1 MTAPAALF
9 TLSHFSFLRGAASP
23 ETLVRQAH
31 ALGYAAL
38 ALTDDNTLGGVVQAH
53 VAARACGLPLLVG
66 SHWRVRWPVLPGGG
80 FTLVAWAADRAGYG
94 QLSAWISRLR
104 QGQATA
110 ANGRERHTAV
120 AADPQA
126 LPLHTDIDD
135 VPDLPGCLLM
145 AVPWAW
151 ALPSADDTAWA
162 TGLHALGGWLRERGA
177 DRGWLGITA
186 EGRLEDAA
194 WQRRL
199 LAAAARAGVPA
210 VAAPEVRMSHPGEQ
224 PLLDTLTAI
233 RLQRPLAE
241 CGLALSANAEAH
253 LWPAARWQRRF
264 APGLIEATRAIA
276 QRCTFRLDELRY
288 EYPPEIV
295 PEGRSPAQHLR
306 VLVEAGARQRYP
318 QGTPA
323 AVQAQ
328 IAHELALIGELA
340 YEKYFLTVHD
350 IVRFARERGI
360 LCQGRGSAAN
370 SAVCYCLGIT
380 EVDPARHP
388 VLFERF
394 ISRARA
400 EPPDIDV
407 DFEHQRREEVIQY
420 LYAKYGRER
429 AALAA
434 SLIRWQGR
442 SALRDVGKAL
452 GFAPDAVDALA
463 RQCRHQAPRDLA
475 PEAVAAAGLRPDDPA
490 VRRWLDL
497 AQALVGAPRHRSQHT
512 GGFVLTREP
521 LTHTVPVVPAAMP
534 GRTVIEWDKDDIDAL
549 GLLKVDVLALGML
562 TALHGALR
570 LVSQRRGR
578 PFTLADIPPHDDATF
593 AMIQR
598 ADTVGVF
605 QIESRAQM
613 SMLPRLQP
621 ACFYD
626 LVVQVAIV
634 RPGPIQGGMV
644 HPYLAA
650 RERQRRGE
658 PLALPQAELRPA
670 LERTLGV
677 PIFQEQVMQ
686 IAMLAAGFSA
696 EEADALRRSM
706 GAWRRRGELERFER
720 RLLDGMAARGYAPD
734 FAQAIVRQIRGFGAY
749 GFPESHAASFALLAW
764 ASAWLKCHEPAA
776 FLAALLNAQPMGF
789 YAPAQL
795 VQDARRH
802 GVVVHPVDVRISDWD
817 CTLEPAH
824 GAPDPAVRL
833 GLRLVHG
840 LGEAAGRRVV
850 AARRECPWTDVDD
863 LARRAALDRS
873 ALQALARADALRGL
887 AGHRRRQ
894 WWAVSGWHAPLALE
908 RAATVPTIPAGMN
921 GAHESNGPDDA
932 DWQPPPA
939 PLGEE
944 VWQDYAGTGLSLRA
958 HPLALLRPRLPAA
971 QWLPAQ
977 RLRTQPHGRLL
988 GACGLV
994 TARQKPAT
1002 AQGVLFLT
1010 LEDETGT
1017 VPVIVW
1023 RRVQTR
1029 FRQALL
1035 QGRLLAIRGQWQ
1047 RQGDGEHA
1055 VCHLIAGHVQDL
1067 SPWLGELAV
1076 ASRDFH

>member
-1 MTAPAALF
+1 MNAPAALF
-9 TLSHFSFLRGAASP
+9 ALSQFSFLRAASSP
-23 ETLVRQAH
+23 EALVQQSH
-31 ALGYAAL
+31 ALGHGAL
-38 ALTDDNTLGGVVQAH
+38 ALTDENTLGGVVRAH
-53 VAARACGLPLLVG
+53 VAARACGIHLVIG
-66 SHWRVRWPVLPGGG
+66 SHWQVRWPMLPGGG

-94 QLSAWISRLR
+94 HISAWISRLR
-104 QGQATA
+104 QMESGPP
-110 ANGRERHTAV
+110 V
-120 AADPQA
+120 PDDPQA
-126 LPLHTDIDD
+126 LPTHACADE
-135 VPDLPGCLLM
+135 VPELPGCLLM

-151 ALPSADDTAWA
+151 ALPLADDRAWHQ
-162 TGLHALGGWLRERGA
+162 GLQALGGWLRERGA
-177 DRGWLGITA
+177 ERCWLGVTA
-186 EGRLEDAA
+186 EGRLDDAA
-194 WQRRL
+194 WQWRL
-199 LAAAARAGVPA
+199 IDAARHVGVPA
-210 VAAPEVRMSHPGEQ
+210 VAAPMVRMHQAAEQ

-233 RLQRPLAE
+233 RLQRPVAA

-253 LWPAARWQRRF
+253 LWPAARWSRRY
-264 APGLIEATRAIA
+264 APELIAQTQQIA

-295 PEGRSPAQHLR
+295 PEGRTPAQHLR
-306 VLVEAGARQRYP
+306 ALVQAGGHQRYP
-318 QGTPA
+318 DGMPA
-323 AVQAQ
+323 TVLAQ
-328 IAHELALIGELA
+328 IEHELALIAELA
-340 YEKYFLTVHD
+340 YEQYFLTVHD

-380 EVDPARHP
+380 EVDPAHHS

-442 SALRDVGKAL
+442 SAIRDVGKAL
-452 GFAPDAVDALA
+452 GFAPAAVAALA
-463 RQCRHQAPRDLA
+463 RQCRHQAPQDLG
-475 PEAVAAAGLRPDDPA
+475 PDAVEAAGLPPNDPA
-490 VRRWLDL
+490 VRRWLTL

-562 TALHGALR
+562 TALQGALR
-570 LVSQRRGR
+570 LVGERRGR
-578 PFTLADIPPHDDATF
+578 RFTLADIPPEDPSTY

-613 SMLPRLQP
+613 SMLPRLRP

-658 PLALPQAELRPA
+658 PVALPRPELAPA
-670 LERTLGV
+670 LARTLGV

-696 EEADALRRSM
+696 EEADALRRAM
-706 GAWRRRGELERFER
+706 GAWRRRGELERFEQ
-720 RLLDGMAARGYAPD
+720 RLLAGMAERGYDAD
-734 FAQAIVRQIRGFGAY
+734 FAQAIVRQIRGFGSY
-749 GFPESHAASFALLAW
+749 GFPESHAASFALLAY

-789 YAPAQL
+789 YAPSQL

-802 GVVVHPVDVRISDWD
+802 GVIVRPVDVHASDWD
-817 CTLEPAH
+817 CTLEPA
-824 GAPDPAVRL
+824 GVSAAPAVRL
-833 GLRLVHG
+833 GLRLVSG
-840 LGEAAGRRVV
+840 LGEAAARRLV
-850 AARRECPWTDVDD
+850 AARRKTPLTGVDD
-863 LARRAALDRS
+863 LARRAGLDRT
-873 ALQALARADALRGL
+873 ALQALARADALQGL
-887 AGHRRRQ
+887 AEHRRRQ
-894 WWAVSGWHAPLALE
+894 WWAVSGWHRPMALE
-908 RAATVPTIPAGMN
+908 PSSAGSTPAEP
-921 GAHESNGPDDA
+921 AQLE
-932 DWQPPPA
+932 DWSPAPA
-939 PLGEE
+939 PLEEE

-958 HPLALLRPRLPAA
+958 HPLGLLRQRLPAPR
-971 QWLPAQ
+971 WLRADQ
-977 RLRTQPHGRLL
+977 LRTQPHGRLV

-994 TARQKPAT
+994 ISRQKPGT

-1010 LEDETGT
+1010 LEDESGT

-1023 RRVQTR
+1023 RGVQAR
-1029 FRQALL
+1029 FRQALM

-1047 RQGDGEHA
+1047 RQGDGEHP

-1067 SPWLGELAV
+1067 SPWLGELA
-1076 ASRDFH
+1076 ASSRDFH